1 MNKSLILVRKHSE
14 QFVTLFEIRI
24 IKMEI
29 ADLKPIT
36 WPAVDSGTEMIK
48 SGVLPS
54 KDFSDMF
61 SLPKTF
67 DGQHVKLSETGGYP
81 SGDYTGFQHYHYG
94 QQLGTS
100 SMHRPQPQH
109 SFLPFS
115 AYDTKGQN
123 LIPEWSHDIK
133 GGNLYSSNYDYQA
146 FSNMNVSTEAS
157 YPSITPPLSTSDQN
171 STSVASLGNFN
182 FPPTPPDE
190 DSTDSV
196 PGSSATKF
204 TQLST
209 VEHSNNSDDLSQDSY
224 RKLYRSENNFDDK
237 HDSFNNVF
245 KDSGYMK
252 EPKVYYPD
260 LDTPPAKLPS
270 YSSDRP
276 SAFKPP
282 SSISEASSISEGSV
296 HFPLYPSQF
305 ASGMM
310 DTENGIKSLNEIAK
324 SVTSKVKPSG
334 KDSKGRECSNCGAT
348 STPLWRRDKAG
359 NYQCNACGIYFKQH
373 GQPRPLTKPKRRLA
387 TSPNQNMSCKNCGT
401 KKTTLWR
408 RNDKGDTICNACG
421 LYFKLHKADRPL
433 KMKKET
439 IQTRNRKLSVKS
451 RKLKKI
457 VSVNSIDI
465 LPKIPAVN
473 VTDFPPNVSLPS
485 PYLPSYSSFA
495 TTYIP
500 NGGLNIDTTS
510 GSYGYQQPGSYLPSY
525 TKVPLP
531 SSSYPVSYSTS
542 LYSAPTASFPL

>member
-1 MNKSLILVRKHSE
+1 
-14 QFVTLFEIRI
+14 
-24 IKMEI
+24 MEI
-29 ADLKPIT
+29 AELKPMT
-36 WPAVDSGTEMIK
+36 WPAVNSGTEMIK
-48 SGVLPS
+48 SASEDV
-54 KDFSDMF
+54 SDMF
-61 SLPKTF
+61 LFPKTF
-67 DGQHVKLSETGGYP
+67 DGQHVKLSEIGGHP
-81 SGDYTGFQHYHYG
+81 NWENFPGSQHYQYG
-94 QQLGTS
+94 HQLGTS
-100 SMHRPQPQH
+100 SIHRPQPQH

-115 AYDTKGQN
+115 AYDSKEQN

-133 GGNLYSSNYDYQA
+133 GSNLYSSNYDYQ
-146 FSNMNVSTEAS
+146 SGNNNGSSSINVSVSKEAS
-157 YPSITPPLSTSDQN
+157 YASITPPLSSSDQN
-171 STSVASLGNFN
+171 AFTAVTLGNFN

-190 DSTDSV
+190 DTN
-196 PGSSATKF
+196 SSFSRPSETKL
-204 TQLST
+204 THLNT
-209 VEHSNNSDDLSQDSY
+209 VEHSNKTDDLNQDTF
-224 RKLYRSENNFDDK
+224 RKCYSTENYFNTK
-237 HDSFNNVF
+237 RDSLENAMF
-245 KDSGYMK
+245 KENSRYTT

-260 LDTPPAKLPS
+260 LDTPSAKLP
-270 YSSDRP
+270 YSGDKI

-282 SSISEASSISEGSV
+282 SSAGGPTSSVVGPSPSAGSV
-296 HFPLYPSQF
+296 NFPLYPSQF
-305 ASGMM
+305 AAGMM
-310 DTENGIKSLNEIAK
+310 DTENGIKSLDEIAK
-324 SVTSKVKPSG
+324 SLTSKVKSSG
-334 KDSKGRECSNCGAT
+334 KDSMGRECSNCGAT

-457 VSVNSIDI
+457 ASVNSIDI

-473 VTDFPPNVSLPS
+473 MTDFPPNVSLPS
-485 PYLPSYSSFA
+485 PYLPSYSSFG

-500 NGGLNIDTTS
+500 NRGLNMDTVS
-510 GSYGYQQPGSYLPSY
+510 GSYGYQQPGSYLQSY
-525 TKVPLP
+525 TKVP
-531 SSSYPVSYSTS
+531 SSNYPVSYSTS

>member
-1 MNKSLILVRKHSE
+1 M
-14 QFVTLFEIRI
+14 
-24 IKMEI
+24 
-29 ADLKPIT
+29 KPMT
-36 WPAVDSGTEMIK
+36 WPVVDSGSGLIK
-48 SGVLPS
+48 SGMLPPE
-54 KDFSDMF
+54 DVNDMF
-61 SLPKTF
+61 SFPKTF
-67 DGQHVKLSETGGYP
+67 DGQHSMKLSETGGYP
-81 SGDYTGFQHYHYG
+81 SGDYFPGSQLYQYG
-94 QQLGTS
+94 QHQGTS
-100 SMHRPQPQH
+100 DIHRQQSQH

-115 AYDTKGQN
+115 AYGNSNKDFSDNLKGN
-123 LIPEWSHDIK
+123 
-133 GGNLYSSNYDYQA
+133 NLYSNIYDYQPGENNG
-146 FSNMNVSTEAS
+146 SSSINVSVDKEAS
-157 YPSITPPLSTSDQN
+157 YASITPPLSSSDQN
-171 STSVASLGNFN
+171 VFTAVPLGNFN

-190 DSTDSV
+190 DSTESV
-196 PGSSATKF
+196 QGPSGTKV
-204 TQLST
+204 TQLNT
-209 VEHSNNSDDLSQDSY
+209 VEHSNNSDDLNQDCF
-224 RKLYRSENNFDDK
+224 RKHYNSENNFDDK
-237 HDSFNNVF
+237 RDSFDNAF
-245 KDSGYMK
+245 K

-270 YSSDRP
+270 YSSDRL

-282 SSISEASSISEGSV
+282 PSTREPPSSFGRHSPSEGIV
-296 HFPLYPSQF
+296 NFPLYPSQF
-305 ASGMM
+305 ATGMM
-310 DTENGIKSLNEIAK
+310 DTENGIKSLDEIAK
-324 SVTSKVKPSG
+324 SVTSKVKSSG

-473 VTDFPPNVSLPS
+473 MTDFPPNVSLPS
-485 PYLPSYSSFA
+485 PYLPSYSSFG

-500 NGGLNIDTTS
+500 NGGLNMDTVS

-531 SSSYPVSYSTS
+531 LSSFPGTYSTS
-542 LYSAPTASFPL
+542 LYSAPTVSFPL